1 MDAGSQGARRV
12 DSPRAHRDARAD
24 GGVRGDHLARPK
36 DDVNGCHASKCA
48 HDGGRM
54 RTFTECK
61 FRPCEMK
68 RGRISRARG
77 SAGGRCASASPD
89 RGASRQHW
97 LGSDARRRTTSCA
110 QRHAPRCPVSSA
122 PLPSGPSPPQRGAQG
137 PHERH
142 PGHPQLR
149 RCAPRSSAARVE
161 GIFLARCRSSGGRR
175 AARRG
180 DGASRA
186 RRASPRPP
194 DLSLLRASETRP
206 APSVP
211 AAHPRS
217 PPDVLSR
224 PSRSG
229 SQRAPQGGLPLARP
243 HQPPELEGG
252 ARAPPP
258 RPSRRRVSCP
268 SRTPPSRLIARLRPA
283 PAPRLRVTSA
293 RAPSRH

>member
-1 MDAGSQGARRV
+1 MPGGEPLAVRNATHQDVRYPPRR
-12 DSPRAHRDARAD
+12 
-24 GGVRGDHLARPK
+24 
-36 DDVNGCHASKCA
+36 C
-48 HDGGRM
+48 
-54 RTFTECK
+54 
-61 FRPCEMK
+61 
-68 RGRISRARG
+68 
-77 SAGGRCASASPD
+77 
-89 RGASRQHW
+89 
-97 LGSDARRRTTSCA
+97 
-110 QRHAPRCPVSSA
+110 
-122 PLPSGPSPPQRGAQG
+122 PSGPSPQRGAQG

-252 ARAPPP
+252 ARAYPPP
-258 RPSRRRVSCP
+258 RPLRRRVSCP
-268 SRTPPSRLIARLRPA
+268 VAHPTLAPHRPSSTR

-293 RAPSRH
+293 RAPSRR

>member
-1 MDAGSQGARRV
+1 MPGGEPLAVRNATRQDVRYPPRR
-12 DSPRAHRDARAD
+12 
-24 GGVRGDHLARPK
+24 
-36 DDVNGCHASKCA
+36 C
-48 HDGGRM
+48 
-54 RTFTECK
+54 
-61 FRPCEMK
+61 
-68 RGRISRARG
+68 
-77 SAGGRCASASPD
+77 
-89 RGASRQHW
+89 
-97 LGSDARRRTTSCA
+97 
-110 QRHAPRCPVSSA
+110 
-122 PLPSGPSPPQRGAQG
+122 PSGPSPQRGAQG

-243 HQPPELEGG
+243 HQPQNWKEEHVRIPHPDHHGV
-252 ARAPPP
+252 AYPA
-258 RPSRRRVSCP
+258 P

-283 PAPRLRVTSA
+283 RRLALGLLPRALRPVADPSAPPSFPAARVHHPRRLGRRHLR
-293 RAPSRH
+293 R